1 MLEGL
6 GDADREFTHAILG
19 PTPEERQ
26 VDKVR
31 NDNLSLRK

>member
-6 GDADREFTHAILG
+6 GDTDREFSHAILG

-26 VDKVR
+26 VNKDR
-31 NDNLSLRK
+31 MTTNH